1 MMAKANPIN
10 DTHKAGPMAVFFL
23 TQTMQIA
30 IEFVF
35 IQQLVTKD
43 SQQDAWI
50 AVLLGGL
57 STFPVMWLIL
67 RLLEK
72 ERRYGQADLFSIQRR
87 IFGKLIGSML
97 NLIVSIYVFLY
108 SVTYLRSLIE
118 LLQVEIFPQL
128 STLVFSVLF
137 CLIVWYIVMGGFRN
151 IVGVSLINFIYL
163 LPLFLSNVFVVPH
176 AHFSNLL
183 PIMEHRPQQIFLSFF
198 MNTHVYVGFEFIL
211 FYYPFIK
218 KPEEAKKWAYFSLL
232 TTLYIY
238 LIFIILGIVYYSQGE
253 VQKTIWPT
261 LTFWKSIK
269 FPFFEHVDIIFS
281 IILLWSLIPLVSLC
295 SWVLTRGIK
304 FTFPKIKKKYSLI
317 AILILTIVTAYLIR
331 DGQQV
336 MMLTRLFNIIGFI
349 AIYCYIPLLFLCQWL
364 KNLFTGETA

>member
-1 MMAKANPIN
+1 MAKTNPIN
-10 DTHKAGPMAVFFL
+10 DTHKAGPMAIFFL

-30 IEFVF
+30 IEFVLF
-35 IQQLVTKD
+35 QQLVTKD

-72 ERRYGQADLFSIQRR
+72 ERKYGQADLFSIQRR

-97 NLIVSIYVFLY
+97 NLIVSLYVFLY

-137 CLIVWYIVMGGFRN
+137 CLIVWYIVIGGFRN
-151 IVGVSLINFIYL
+151 IVGVCLINFIYL
-163 LPLFLSNVFVVPH
+163 LPLFLSTVFVVPH
-176 AHFSNLL
+176 AHFSNLM
-183 PIMEHRPQQIFLSFF
+183 PILDHRPQQIFLSFF
-198 MNTHVYVGFEFIL
+198 MNTHAYFGFEFIL

-218 KPEEAKKWAYFSLL
+218 KPEGAKKWAYFSLL
-232 TTLYIY
+232 TTMYTY
-238 LIFIILGIVYYSQGE
+238 LIFIILCIIYYTQGE

-269 FPFFEHVDIIFS
+269 FPFFEHIDIIFS
-281 IILLWSLIPLVSLC
+281 IILLWGLVPLVSLC

-304 FTFPKIKKKYSLI
+304 FTFPVIKKKYSLI
-317 AILILTIVTAYLIR
+317 AVLILTIVTTCLIQ
-331 DGQQV
+331 DAQHV
-336 MMLTRLFNIIGFI
+336 MLLNRFFNVVGFT
-349 AIYCYIPLLFLCQWL
+349 AIYGYVPLLFLCQWL
-364 KNLFTGETA
+364 KNLFAGETV